1 MSNSKL
7 LSKLEAKMLDLEKF
21 TFEFLRR
28 HLSVLPLI
36 KCFRIILTG
45 LLSLLFKPDGIAS
58 RLGRA
63 VSDQ

>member
-1 MSNSKL
+1 
-7 LSKLEAKMLDLEKF
+7 MLDLEKF